1 MSLFLSLSLSFV
13 ISYDPRKERERRVAR
28 REPKKTLAL
37 PQYDLSLDCAGRLLV
52 ALNSLRTLAQG
63 LPSLRLLISS
73 VLMSGSLLNL
83 LADLNEPVRSQFLED
98 LCDLESEEQHIH
110 QRIGTVLRMYRTYAF
125 LQPVC

>member
-1 MSLFLSLSLSFV
+1 
-13 ISYDPRKERERRVAR
+13 
-28 REPKKTLAL
+28 
-37 PQYDLSLDCAGRLLV
+37 
-52 ALNSLRTLAQG
+52 
-63 LPSLRLLISS
+63 
-73 VLMSGSLLNL
+73 MSGSLLNL